1 MSVVESQQDNIS
13 EAVLVVLPVRQ
24 RRGRSE
30 VRSQSLFVCWRGCRR
45 AGRSQPG
52 QECKQSRSLPA
63 RGRRKRRRKPSPE
76 RRRLLFAQSLFA
88 VNDPL
93 PFSHCGEIQSAVA
106 ACAHPAPRPPPAPH
120 QPGSSFMQLCS
131 NTRVTRA
138 GGASTDVFTLPRKHQ
153 RGAC

>member
-1 MSVVESQQDNIS
+1 MSK
-13 EAVLVVLPVRQ
+13 AVLVVLLARQ

-45 AGRSQPG
+45 AGRSQPE

-63 RGRRKRRRKPSPE
+63 RRRRRRKPSPK

-88 VNDPL
+88 VDDPL

-106 ACAHPAPRPPPAPH
+106 ACAHPASRPPPAPR

-131 NTRVTRA
+131 TTRVTRA
-138 GGASTDVFTLPRKHQ
+138 GGASTDVFTLPRKYQ